1 MWDEKGLMESTVQS
15 REAAGDT
22 PVIAVEGLTARFGEE
37 TILENVSFEVR
48 RGEILCIVGGSGCGK
63 STLLKHMIGLL
74 RPAAGKVLVEGVDIA
89 ATEDEQ
95 LNEIR
100 KKIGV
105 LFQSDALLASMTLG
119 ENVGLPL
126 DGLTGLSQETVR
138 LIVRM
143 KLDMV
148 NLSGYENY
156 YPAELSGGMRKRG
169 GLARAIVLDPQI
181 LFFDEPSAGLDPI
194 NTAELETL
202 IRGINTGL
210 GTTIVIVSH
219 QVGLVLRLADR
230 VMLIDR
236 GEKGI
241 IATGTPEEL
250 RLLAIDPR
258 VGNFFFRSD
267 GAQGKG

>member
-1 MWDEKGLMESTVQS
+1 VGKVESKVRS
-15 REAAGDT
+15 RKRAGGA
-22 PVIAVEGLTARFGEE
+22 PVIAVESLTARFGEE
-37 TILENVSFEVR
+37 TILENVSFEAH
-48 RGEILCIVGGSGCGK
+48 RGEILCIVGESGCGK
-63 STLLKHMIGLL
+63 STLLKHLIGLI
-74 RPAAGKVLVEGVDIA
+74 RPAAGRVLVEGVDIA
-89 ATEDEQ
+89 AAGEKE
-95 LNEIR
+95 LNSIR

-126 DGLTGLSQETVR
+126 DGIAGLKQKTEQ

-143 KLDMV
+143 KLGMV

-169 GLARAIVLDPQI
+169 GLARAMVLDPEV

-202 IRGINTGL
+202 IREINTNL

-219 QVGLVLRLADR
+219 QVDLVRRLAHR
-230 VMLIDR
+230 IMLIDR
-236 GEKGI
+236 DEKGI
-241 IATGTPEEL
+241 IATGAPEEL
-250 RLLAIDPR
+250 RFSATDPR
-258 VGNFFFRSD
+258 VRNFLFRSD
-267 GAQGKG
+267 AGQGKG

>member
-1 MWDEKGLMESTVQS
+1 MGKVESTARNLKDVS
-15 REAAGDT
+15 ES
-22 PVIAVEGLTARFGEE
+22 VIAVEGLTARFGEE
-37 TILENVSFEVR
+37 TILEKVSFEVH

-63 STLLKHMIGLL
+63 STLLKHMIGLI
-74 RPAAGKVLVEGVDIA
+74 RPAAGKVFVGGVDIA
-89 ATEDEQ
+89 VAKDEQ
-95 LNEIR
+95 LNLIR
-100 KKIGV
+100 KEIGV

-119 ENVGLPL
+119 ENIGLPL
-126 DGLTGLSQETVR
+126 DGLTGLSQETVQ

-143 KLDMV
+143 KLGMV

-169 GLARAIVLDPQI
+169 GLARAMVLDPKI

-219 QVGLVLRLADR
+219 QVDLVRNLADR

-241 IATGTPEEL
+241 IATGAPEEL
-250 RLLAIDPR
+250 RFSTTDPR
-258 VGNFFFRSD
+258 VRNFLFRSD
-267 GAQGKG
+267 TGQGKG